1 MKDTNMNTT
10 TTLDTVESPD
20 PSVAALRHPTA
31 TRSHRDSVSA
41 IPNALASEW
50 TKLRSVRSNRAILGG
65 TTATGIVLVW
75 VLAVFVKTD
84 AQTLEAFTVGN
95 SFSFPAWLSAV
106 MAVVT
111 GTLMFTSEVQHGTL
125 AAAIT
130 AQPARWVIVVAKTAI
145 AAAFG
150 LTMGV
155 AGMIAGLSGGVL
167 GGLDAGDTSGMPAT
181 AAWGLMFT
189 SVAAV
194 FGLGIGMTVRH
205 SSAAISLTLVWIFVI
220 ENLFRG
226 FAPATVSRYLPFN
239 AANGLLNIE
248 TTSDPEALAVA
259 LTRVQDALLFSGYT
273 VAALTIGT
281 VLLYRRDTN

>member
-1 MKDTNMNTT
+1 MTST
-10 TTLDTVESPD
+10 TTLETIESPD
-20 PSVAALRHPTA
+20 LSVAPLRRPTA
-31 TRSHRDSVSA
+31 TRSHRDSVAA

-50 TKLRSVRSNRAILGG
+50 TKFRSLRSNRAILGG
-65 TTATGIVLVW
+65 TAAIGIVLAW

-84 AQTLEAFTVGN
+84 PDTLEAFTVGN
-95 SFSFPAWLSAV
+95 SFSFSTWLSAV

-125 AAAIT
+125 SAALT
-130 AQPARWVIVVAKTAI
+130 AQPARWVTVAAKSAI
-145 AAAFG
+145 AAGFG
-150 LTMGV
+150 LAMGV
-155 AGMIAGLSGGVL
+155 AGMLAGLSGAVL

-181 AAWGLMFT
+181 AAWGLMLT
-189 SVAAV
+189 TVAPI

-205 SSAAISLTLVWIFVI
+205 SSAAISMTLVWAFVI
-220 ENLFRG
+220 ENLFSA
-226 FAPATVSRYLPFN
+226 FAPPTVSRYLPFS
-239 AANGLLNIE
+239 AANGLLNIT

-259 LTRVQDALLFSGYT
+259 LTRVQDALLFSSYT